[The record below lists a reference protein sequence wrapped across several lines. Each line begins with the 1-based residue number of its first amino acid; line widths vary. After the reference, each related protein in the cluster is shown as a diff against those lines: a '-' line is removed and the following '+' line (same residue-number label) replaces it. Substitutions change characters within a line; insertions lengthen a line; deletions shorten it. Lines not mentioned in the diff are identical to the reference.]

1 MTFVRF
7 NTSLGKPKPVT
18 IKALL
23 DSGAS
28 ESLVTEKFARKLR
41 KKRTSKSTVWATPAG
56 DLTTTSKVKAQFTMP
71 ELQEKQLVE
80 WSLHVTKNM
89 GAYDMIIGRDILEF
103 LGIDILFSEKVVT
116 WNGSEL
122 PFKPPDATAKSD
134 YHVAESMAISSST
147 DRIKEILDAKYEAAD
162 LAEICRLQQHLSSD
176 EQAELQ
182 ALLEKYDW
190 LFDGTLG
197 TWNLEPVELE
207 LLPDATPYH
216 ARPYP
221 VPRCHQETLRME
233 VERLCEIG
241 VLKKINRSEWAAPSF
256 IIPKK
261 DGTVRFINDF
271 RELNKR
277 I

>member
-1 MTFVRF
+1 MPASSEEPDSSNLSSNQRITTPELCVLSDADAVAGQDSED
-7 NTSLGKPKPVT
+7 SL
-18 IKALL
+18 
-23 DSGAS
+23 DDF
-28 ESLVTEKFARKLR
+28 ESLDACLNESFG
-41 KKRTSKSTVWATPAG
+41 ATPAG
-56 DLTTTSKVKAQFTMP
+56 DLTTTSEVKAQFTMP

-122 PFKPPDATAKSD
+122 PFKPPDATAETD
-134 YHVAESMAISSST
+134 YHVLESMAISSST

-176 EQAELQ
+176 EQAELK
-182 ALLEKYDW
+182 ALLEKCDW

-197 TWNLEPVELE
+197 TWNLEPVKLE
-207 LLPDATPYH
+207 LLPDATPHH

-221 VPRCHQETLRME
+221 VPRCHQEMLRME
-233 VERLCEIG
+233 V
-241 VLKKINRSEWAAPSF
+241 
-256 IIPKK
+256 
-261 DGTVRFINDF
+261 DVR
-271 RELNKR
+271 
-277 I
+277 